1 MSLVNMG
8 INNCIWVIILWSVEK
23 CATIITINFI
33 QLPKMTWNKYQNMHL
48 FNSVIPKN
56 KKEENINLSMEPDKN
71 KYEDNNIIDFKIK
84 L

>member
-1 MSLVNMG
+1 
-8 INNCIWVIILWSVEK
+8 
-23 CATIITINFI
+23 
-33 QLPKMTWNKYQNMHL
+33 MHL

-56 KKEENINLSMEPDKN
+56 KKEGKYINLSMEPDKN

>member
-1 MSLVNMG
+1 
-8 INNCIWVIILWSVEK
+8 
-23 CATIITINFI
+23 
-33 QLPKMTWNKYQNMHL
+33 MHL